1 MSQLCYNYIRHRALA
16 RLVCLR
22 RWGGG
27 EGLEVVSLSL
37 KGAPPPPQQHLPH
50 HRLASDF
57 VLFLRRCFWSSN
69 LEKMEL
75 PGTAGHAIRS
85 CLCMFWR
92 GRTFSINIRKC
103 PEIDQKGSHF
113 GTTLW
118 PGNRSKML
126 KIGAWGIR
134 GAESRGRERF
144 GMQNGGERTALGSK
158 MEGKTIDLGA
168 RWRVRRLRIG
178 YAAPGGACR

>member
-1 MSQLCYNYIRHRALA
+1 MGRVW
-16 RLVCLR
+16 RLYL
-22 RWGGG
+22 
-27 EGLEVVSLSL
+27 SLSL
-37 KGAPPPPQQHLPH
+37 KGAPHTHTSTSRIQPH
-50 HRLASDF
+50 DRLASDF

-85 CLCMFWR
+85 RLCMFWR
-92 GRTFSINIRKC
+92 GRTFSINMRKC
-103 PEIDQKGSHF
+103 PEIDQTGSHF
-113 GTTLW
+113 GTPCW
-118 PGNRSKML
+118 PGNRSKMF

-158 MEGKTIDLGA
+158 MEGKTSDLGA
-168 RWRVRRLRIG
+168 RWRNRRLRIG
-178 YAAPGGACR
+178 YAAPGFSLPLGV